1 MELEFFGGN
10 CFRIKTK
17 QTTIVIDDNLEAMGK
32 KSILSDK
39 VAAFFSSDVV
49 ARPAKNPAYLMID
62 SPGEFEVGDVTVKGV
77 QARAHV
83 DEDGK
88 KSATVFQFMH
98 SGQTISVLG
107 HVHPDLEADVLELI
121 SGTDVLVVPVGG
133 NGFTLDPVGASS
145 IIKKTEPAVIVPS
158 QYELTSAGLTYEV
171 PAQPLSEFA
180 KVASLN
186 MEDVQDSLKM
196 AKAGE
201 EASTQSRVVVL
212 NVK

>member
-39 VAAFFSSDVV
+39 VAAFYSSDVV
-49 ARPAKNPAYLMID
+49 VQPAKNPAYLMID

-83 DEDGK
+83 DEGDK

-133 NGFTLDPVGASS
+133 NGFTLDPIGASS

-158 QYELTSAGLTYEV
+158 QYELASAGLTYEV

-186 MEDVQDSLKM
+186 MDC
-196 AKAGE
+196 
-201 EASTQSRVVVL
+201 RF
-212 NVK
+212 